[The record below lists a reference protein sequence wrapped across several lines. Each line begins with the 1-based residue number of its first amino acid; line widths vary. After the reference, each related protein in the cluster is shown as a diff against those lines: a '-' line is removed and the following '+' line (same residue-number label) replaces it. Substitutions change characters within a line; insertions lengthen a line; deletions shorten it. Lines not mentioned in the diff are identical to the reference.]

1 MKVAWLA
8 DVKQEPVVSFLNV
21 LNNVPSRIL
30 ILTVDADVD
39 LRGDKVQT
47 ICAALMIGGSR
58 KD

>member
-8 DVKQEPVVSFLNV
+8 DSKQKPVVSFPNV
-21 LNNVPSRIL
+21 LNNVPSGIL

-47 ICAALMIGGSR
+47 ICAALIL
-58 KD
+58 